1 VIVRGLWLWSLLAPR
16 TQSLSLRIANGDRPL
31 VHLNGP
37 NICPSSIIST
47 HLSVRFFPSST
58 SPLYHHPFP
67 SAVESLL
74 TQCSTES
81 RKKNPESKRKHGLKK
96 KKSINFSVTT
106 RRQRGSRAVF
116 GTRNGRRSRKQ
127 ERSNCSSSNQR
138 RTTID
143 VCNICIIP
151 IQPANVPYAH
161 IAITSENHYT
171 SWLSWLYSDMAY
183 KFTLNYTTCS
193 I

>member
-1 VIVRGLWLWSLLAPR
+1 MCVIVRGLWLWSLLAPR

-74 TQCSTES
+74 TQCSTKS
-81 RKKNPESKRKHGLKK
+81 RKKTSESKRKHGLKK
-96 KKSINFSVTT
+96 KKSINLSVTT

-138 RTTID
+138 RTTIG
-143 VCNICIIP
+143 VCNICINTNTASQCP
-151 IQPANVPYAH
+151 ICSHSHH
-161 IAITSENHYT
+161 IRKSLHQLAILALFGHGIQVYT
-171 SWLSWLYSDMAY
+171 
-183 KFTLNYTTCS
+183 
-193 I
+193 